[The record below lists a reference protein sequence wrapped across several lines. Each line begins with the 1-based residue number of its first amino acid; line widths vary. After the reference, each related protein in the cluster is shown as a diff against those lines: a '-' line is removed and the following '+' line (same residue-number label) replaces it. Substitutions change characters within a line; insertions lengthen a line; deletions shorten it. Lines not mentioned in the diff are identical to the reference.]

1 MATAGAGLEMEGVEK
16 FDSLSQQIEESF
28 LQYHSLLESHKVKLL
43 ERVMKMR
50 KLYLAHRDIDKAIK
64 QMEGVIRATN
74 EMVTENLVAENKEQI
89 VGLWDDKIRVL
100 KRDKNNL
107 EAVSELKFLPNI
119 EELTQCVN
127 KIHLRDCVSVEYNKR
142 REPVVMKGKRGAGEE
157 GLGSASDVAVDKE
170 MDLVYVSGYFKDVI
184 CVYSLEGEF
193 VRKFGNKINYPK
205 AICLSKNFVFVLNG
219 GKSSYI
225 AKFSKNGLYLSDT
238 RSVNKDFEL
247 KRCKNLCA
255 YNDQTLYVC
264 NSEEDIIEI
273 FTFDLTYTG
282 NFGKDEISSA
292 TDIKIHNNTI
302 FILNDIAG
310 EITTYNTQH
319 VYLTSIQLKG
329 YNHLVLDRAYLTI
342 DLNGNFIVNDRDD
355 NFNCCL
361 KVFSFTGELIEL
373 LGRGYLTEVHG
384 IDIDRQDRIVAL
396 SNSSL
401 NCFQVY

>member
-1 MATAGAGLEMEGVEK
+1 MATAGAGLKMEGVEK

-43 ERVMKMR
+43 ERVMKMK
-50 KLYLAHRDIDKAIK
+50 KLYLSHRDIDKAIK

-74 EMVTENLVAENKEQI
+74 EMVTEDLVAENKEQI
-89 VGLWDDKIRVL
+89 VGLWDDKIRAL

-119 EELTQCVN
+119 EEFTQCVN
-127 KIHLRDCVSVEYNKR
+127 NIHLRDCVSVEYNKR

-157 GLGSASDVAVDKE
+157 GLGSASDVTVDRE
-170 MDLVYVSGYFKDVI
+170 TDLVYVAGCLKDVI

-193 VRKFGNKINYPK
+193 VRKFGNKISYPK
-205 AICLSKNFVFVLNG
+205 AICLSKDFVFVLNTG
-219 GKSSYI
+219 NSI
-225 AKFSKNGLYLSDT
+225 AKFSKNGLYLSNT
-238 RSVNKDFEL
+238 KSVQTDFKL
-247 KRCKNLCA
+247 KRCENLCA

-264 NSEEDIIEI
+264 NSEDKIIEI

-282 NFGKDEISSA
+282 NFGKGAISSPM
-292 TDIKIHNNTI
+292 DIKIHNNTI
-302 FILNDIAG
+302 FILNDFAG
-310 EITTYNTQH
+310 KIHSYNTQH
-319 VYLTSIQLKG
+319 VYLTSIHLKG
-329 YNHLVLDRAYLTI
+329 YDNLILDRIYLTI
-342 DLNGNFIVNDRDD
+342 DLNGNFIVNSRDD
-355 NFNCCL
+355 NLNSCL

-373 LGRGYLTEVHG
+373 LGCGYLTRIRG
-384 IDIDRQDRIVAL
+384 IDIDKHSKIVSL